1 MNIRRITSLTAM
13 IAFIAMLITSI
24 ILYIVPQGRIA
35 YWADWRLFGLT
46 KEQWGDIHIN
56 MGVLLLLSIC
66 LHIYYNWKPI
76 LSYLKD
82 KTKHIKVFTKEFNI
96 ALIIGILF
104 VGGTLLMI
112 PPFSWVL
119 GVSGHIK
126 DAAAV
131 KYGEP
136 PYGHAELSSVKTFSK
151 KMGFDLNSGLA
162 HLKKSGIQFESSE
175 QSLKEIALANAL
187 SPQEIFLILKPQT
200 KTMGKEK
207 QMPDSPSPG
216 LGKRVI
222 ADLCQEYGLNL
233 PMVLSGFA
241 KNNMDVSATQ
251 TMREI
256 AAAHNK
262 SPVDIYDF
270 IRELSSNDL
279 SQSRSGS

>member
-1 MNIRRITSLTAM
+1 MM
-13 IAFIAMLITSI
+13 AFIGMLITSI
-24 ILYIVPQGRIA
+24 VLYIVPQGRIA

-46 KEQWGDIHIN
+46 KEQWGDVHIN
-56 MGVLLLLSIC
+56 MGLLLLLSIC

-82 KTKHIKVFTKEFNI
+82 RSKHIKVFTKEFNI

-104 VGGTLLMI
+104 VGGSLLMI

-119 GVSGHIK
+119 GISSQIK

-162 HLKKSGIQFESSE
+162 HLKKSGIRFENAE
-175 QSLKEIALANAL
+175 QSLTEIARANAL
-187 SPQEIFLILKPQT
+187 SPQEVYLILKSHT
-200 KTMGKEK
+200 KTVAKEK
-207 QMPDSPSPG
+207 QMPDSPPPG
-216 LGKRVI
+216 LGKRIV
-222 ADLCQEYGLNL
+222 ADLCQEYGLSL
-233 PMVLSGFA
+233 PMVLRGFA
-241 KNNMDVSATQ
+241 KKNMDVSATQ

-262 SPVDIYDF
+262 SPVDI
-270 IRELSSNDL
+270 
-279 SQSRSGS
+279 